1 MRALGAGRTVLSLAL
16 VAGVAGGVS
25 ALRARLN
32 RRYGA
37 ARRILDVAQIPRP
50 LAARVASLGHTEW
63 ATDVLWIN
71 ALIYY
76 GQSLYAN
83 LPARYIRQYADTMI
97 ELDPRFKR
105 AYPWA
110 ATALLYRTVRST
122 EDDARRAGD
131 YLRQG
136 LAQFPND
143 PALHHAYGL
152 NLAFDQA
159 PYKRHGSPEWVAL
172 KVEGGQHLARAAFG
186 LSATTERSP
195 WLPLTAAGLLMIG
208 RREREGPGR
217 RGGGAYSSGWLIS
230 RVVWPAVIDTLK
242 FARELSSLFTQLT
255 RCVPAGTLR
264 KMNGVLCATPA
275 TVQVEAGEVESA
287 SMPVPPPPEGA
298 GVGVVSRGVGAVS
311 RGVVRGVWVRVKATR
326 GVCVRGAGSRRAGSV
341 AVVGGA
347 GTATGGDG

>member
-1 MRALGAGRTVLSLAL
+1 MNGLGVGRALLSLAL
-16 VAGVAGGVS
+16 VAGAAGGVS
-25 ALRARLN
+25 ALRTRLN
-32 RRYGA
+32 RRYDS

-105 AYPWA
+105 AYAWA

-122 EDDARRAGD
+122 EEDARHAGD
-131 YLRQG
+131 YLRRG
-136 LAQFPND
+136 LEQFPND

-195 WLPLTAAGLLMIG
+195 WLPLTASGLLMTG
-208 RREREGPGR
+208 HREREAILSLCDG
-217 RGGGAYSSGWLIS
+217 LIYTDD
-230 RVVWPAVIDTLK
+230 P
-242 FARELSSLFTQLT
+242 E
-255 RCVPAGTLR
+255 
-264 KMNGVLCATPA
+264 VLAS
-275 TVQVEAGEVESA
+275 VEARLVELLRERTTEDPRYRA
-287 SMPVPPPPEGA
+287 SFELVQQRRRHYPWMSPALHVFVGDPVLSP
-298 GVGVVSRGVGAVS
+298 
-311 RGVVRGVWVRVKATR
+311 
-326 GVCVRGAGSRRAGSV
+326 SRR
-341 AVVGGA
+341 
-347 GTATGGDG
+347 

>member
-1 MRALGAGRTVLSLAL
+1 MKAEGAGRTLLSLAL
-16 VAGVAGGVS
+16 VASVAGGVS
-25 ALRARLN
+25 ALRSRLN
-32 RRYGA
+32 RRYDA

-105 AYPWA
+105 AYSWA

-136 LAQFPND
+136 LTQFPND
-143 PALHHAYGL
+143 PSLHHAYGL

-159 PYKRHGSPEWVAL
+159 PYKRHGSPGWVAL
-172 KVEGGQHLARAAFG
+172 KVEGGQHLALAAFG

-208 RREREGPGR
+208 RREREAILTLCDGLIYTDDPDVLAAIEGR
-217 RGGGAYSSGWLIS
+217 LGELLRDRTTEDPRYRASFELVQQRRRHYPWMS
-230 RVVWPAVIDTLK
+230 PALHV
-242 FARELSSLFTQLT
+242 FVGEPVLSPSQ
-255 RCVPAGTLR
+255 R
-264 KMNGVLCATPA
+264 
-275 TVQVEAGEVESA
+275 
-287 SMPVPPPPEGA
+287 
-298 GVGVVSRGVGAVS
+298 
-311 RGVVRGVWVRVKATR
+311 
-326 GVCVRGAGSRRAGSV
+326 
-341 AVVGGA
+341 
-347 GTATGGDG
+347 